1 MKKLNRLI
9 PFSLCFLFL
18 WSCSNNSTNFSDNK
32 QSPKIEF
39 LKESTDSDYFYII
52 NHFKDNEECIKY
64 IFDFVSDKKG
74 WTIILTDKNGA
85 KFEGRV
91 FISFDTNK
99 QRFSFFRKNNSL
111 KNYSIRVNFLKNT
124 PLSFSVEEKENQ
136 KQLKAAFN
144 TLTVNTVQNFLDYAE
159 KDQAK
164 KQTETYTYLLLNK
177 NNQQKMQL
185 NYHEYG
191 DWFEVE
197 IF

>member
-1 MKKLNRLI
+1 MKKLKLLI
-9 PFSLCFLFL
+9 LFCLCFLFL
-18 WSCSNNSTNFSDNK
+18 LNCSNNSTNFSDNK

-39 LKESTDSDYFYII
+39 LKESDYADFYVFK
-52 NHFKDNEECIKY
+52 NYKDNEECIKY
-64 IFDFVSDKKG
+64 IFAFVFDKKG
-74 WTIILTDKNGA
+74 IIIILTDKNGA
-85 KFEGRV
+85 EFDGKFFSSLDV
-91 FISFDTNK
+91 TK

-136 KQLKAAFN
+136 KQLKVAFS
-144 TLTVNTVQNFLDYAE
+144 TLTLNTVQNFLDYAE

-164 KQTETYTYLLLNK
+164 KQTETYTYLLLDK
-177 NNQQKMQL
+177 NNQQKMKL

>member
-1 MKKLNRLI
+1 MGKLKLFI
-9 PFSLCFLFL
+9 PFGLCFLFL
-18 WSCSNNSTNFSDNK
+18 LNCSNNSTNFSDNK

-39 LKESTDSDYFYII
+39 LKESDYADFYIF
-52 NHFKDNEECIKY
+52 NNYKDNEECIKY
-64 IFDFVSDKKG
+64 IFEFAKEKNDLL
-74 WTIILTDKNGA
+74 WILTDKNGA
-85 KFEGRV
+85 EFDGKF
-91 FISFDTNK
+91 FSSLDTSK
-99 QRFSFFRKNNSL
+99 QRFYFNKKEKGNSY
-111 KNYSIRVNFLKNT
+111 KSIKVNFLKEI

-136 KQLKAAFN
+136 KQLKAAFS

-177 NNQQKMQL
+177 NNQQKMKL

>member
-1 MKKLNRLI
+1 MNNEHSIHEIFKVADSSSINVSILKDKEGI
-9 PFSLCFLFL
+9 ISEGD
-18 WSCSNNSTNFSDNK
+18 NSTNLDIDYSKSLVFNISK
-32 QSPKIEF
+32 QSKLKYKWIKILDKKNNF
-39 LKESTDSDYFYII
+39 LKEI
-52 NHFKDNEECIKY
+52 
-64 IFDFVSDKKG
+64 
-74 WTIILTDKNGA
+74 
-85 KFEGRV
+85 
-91 FISFDTNK
+91 
-99 QRFSFFRKNNSL
+99 
-111 KNYSIRVNFLKNT
+111 

-136 KQLKAAFN
+136 KQLKASFN

-177 NNQQKMQL
+177 NNQQKMKL

>member
-32 QSPKIEF
+32 QSTKIYHLQDTHF
-39 LKESTDSDYFYII
+39 AKFYVL
-52 NHFKDNEECIKY
+52 NNYRDNEECIKY
-64 IFDFVSDKKG
+64 IFEFASDKKG
-74 WTIILTDKNGA
+74 WVFILTDKNQVE
-85 KFEGRV
+85 FEANGLNN
-91 FISFDTNK
+91 INTTK
-99 QRFSFFRKNNSL
+99 QCFSFSRSNSSL
-111 KNYSIRVNFLKNT
+111 KNNSIRVNFLQNT

-136 KQLKAAFN
+136 KQLKAAFS

-177 NNQQKMQL
+177 NNQQKMKL